1 MSLANFPAWYS
12 RLGMNTPKPER
23 RSGRRITARVPVSIR
38 SPQESALTGYTRDVS
53 TSGIFLYADSKIEL
67 GSELEFVLI
76 LPPELTEGEK
86 RWVCCQATVVRV
98 GQPEAGKSF
107 GLAANIRNMQVL
119 PEILG

>member
-1 MSLANFPAWYS
+1 
-12 RLGMNTPKPER
+12 MNSPKPER
-23 RSGRRITARVPVSIR
+23 RARRRIAARIPVAIR
-38 SPQESALTGYTRDVS
+38 SPRQDAATGYTRDIS

-76 LPPELTEGEK
+76 LPAELTEGEK

-98 GQPEAGKSF
+98 GQPKAGGSF